1 VITGH
6 VYGADG
12 LPGPFVNLGNLKC
25 GDQIIIHDFGQS
37 YFYQVRS
44 IYTTSPEDT
53 SAFAHEDLPWVTLV
67 TCKQYD
73 ANSGTYKFR
82 TIVKAVLVYENNN
95 QTSGGRWR

>member
-37 YFYQVRS
+37 YIYQVRS

-53 SAFAHEDLPWVTLV
+53 SAFAYEDLPWVTLV

-73 ANSGTYKFR
+73 ASSGTYKAR
-82 TIVKAVLVYENNN
+82 TIVKVVLVYENND
-95 QTSGGRWR
+95 QTSGGR